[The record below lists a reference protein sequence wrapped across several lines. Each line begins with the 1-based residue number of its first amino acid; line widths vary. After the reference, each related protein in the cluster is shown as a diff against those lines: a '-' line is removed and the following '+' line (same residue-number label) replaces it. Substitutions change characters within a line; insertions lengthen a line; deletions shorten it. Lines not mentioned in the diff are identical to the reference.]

1 MRRGNTSRVL
11 GRRLALALTVIGALV
26 PAASAHARAPFDRA
40 VVVVF
45 ENKSPGEVL
54 GNRSAPTFNSYA
66 RRYATLTGYGG
77 VSHPSLPNYLALISG
92 STHGI
97 ASDCTDCTVSA
108 RNLADTLEAR
118 HRTWK
123 AYAEGLPSVGFTG
136 GTSGRYAKKHE
147 PFVYFRDVF
156 SNPARLNRV
165 VPYTQW
171 SSDLRGHRLPTFS
184 LITPNLCNDMHDCP
198 VSTGDA
204 WLKTFLPPLL
214 ASPQMRRGALFVI
227 TDEGDGSDPGLPG
240 GQVPALVAGPT
251 VKPHSRTHGTL
262 DHYSLLRTIEDA
274 FGLPRLGASAKRRPL
289 VGIWR

>member
-1 MRRGNTSRVL
+1 VRRDTFRVR
-11 GRRLALALTVIGALV
+11 GRRLALALTVFGALV
-26 PAASAHARAPFDRA
+26 SAAPAHARAPFDRA

-54 GNRSAPTFNSYA
+54 GNRAAPTFNSYA
-66 RRYATLTGYGG
+66 RRYATLAGYGG

-97 ASDCTDCTVSA
+97 NSDCTGCTVSA

-156 SNPARLNRV
+156 SNPARLSRV

-171 SSDLRGHRLPTFS
+171 SSDLSGHRLPTFS
-184 LITPNLCNDMHDCP
+184 LVTPNLCNDMHDCP

-204 WLKTFLPPLL
+204 WLKKFLPPLL
-214 ASPQMRRGALFVI
+214 ASPQMRRGAVFVI
-227 TDEGDGSDPGLPG
+227 TDEGNGSDPGKPG
-240 GQVPALVAGPT
+240 GAAPALVAGPT
-251 VKPHSRTHGTL
+251 VKHGVRYRPVVTE
-262 DHYSLLRTIEDA
+262 YGILRTIEDA
-274 FGLPRLGASAKRRPL
+274 FGLPRLGRSAQAHAL
-289 VGIWR
+289 TGIWR